1 MKHIL
6 TRTQARQWS
15 GKKNITT
22 YAVCPGF
29 CSTDINPH
37 APGGRSPELGAD
49 SILYLVETPQNELEN
64 GGEFYRDGI
73 KKP

>member
-1 MKHIL
+1 LKHIL
-6 TRTQARQWS
+6 TRTQARQCS

-29 CSTDINPH
+29 CSTDINQH

-49 SILYLVETPQNELEN
+49 SILYLVETLQNELEN
-64 GGEFYRDGI
+64 GEFYRDGI